1 MALYDGCSRSIER
14 DALGVGEHSA
24 NISEQSIMRR
34 ILMGVF
40 VREGD
45 AIEPTHWNGHNGQLP
60 HHKDNSSLQAHE
72 GILAARDRSRIID
85 GSSSSPYDLVSK
97 EGPISGNDE
106 TNGMKFDGEGVAAAP
121 PLMSAPP

>member
-1 MALYDGCSRSIER
+1 MALYDGCSRSTER
-14 DALGVGEHSA
+14 DALGVGEHST
-24 NISEQSIMRR
+24 NISEPSIMRR
-34 ILMGVF
+34 IPVRVF

-45 AIEPTHWNGHNGQLP
+45 AIEPTHWNGQNGQPP
-60 HHKDNSSLQAHE
+60 HHEDNSSLQAHE
-72 GILAARDRSRIID
+72 GILAARDRLRIID

-106 TNGMKFDGEGVAAAP
+106 MNRMKFDGEGKAAAP